1 MLVTCVGVWC
11 VCVEL
16 VVQIKA
22 RERGEAAFDSCH
34 FIFVVICLLFEEFF
48 CFLLF
53 FWFFIFVIKK
63 EKKEILRCVPSLA
76 SAGFVVCCLLSVSL
90 GAFKTT
96 SSPLLNSTKR
106 TIFLICITTSTKINR
121 LPPPTSSFYCLLS
134 FDAVGKPRVVPCRA
148 IFSFSTSIHRPNEKH
163 SSLLVSRRLVPPT
176 YVAGV
181 QQSE

>member
-121 LPPPTSSFYCLLS
+121 LPPPTSSFLLP
-134 FDAVGKPRVVPCRA
+134 AVFRCDRETTCRSLSSHILFLYLDSSSQRKA
-148 IFSFSTSIHRPNEKH
+148 FFS
-163 SSLLVSRRLVPPT
+163 VS
-176 YVAGV
+176 
-181 QQSE
+181 